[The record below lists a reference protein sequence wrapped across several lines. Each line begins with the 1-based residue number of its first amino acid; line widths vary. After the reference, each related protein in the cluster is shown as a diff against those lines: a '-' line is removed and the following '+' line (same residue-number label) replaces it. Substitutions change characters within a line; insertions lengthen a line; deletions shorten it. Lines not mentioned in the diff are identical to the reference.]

1 VQQRSLPSPSR
12 STSALHGENSSRL
25 HSRLPCIPVFE
36 FGHPGTRAGSVAL
49 PPSTAQRLASFNTS
63 CRGEHST
70 RLLRTVLGQIAAP
83 LLPLAPAS
91 ATGEMPRIPAC
102 ALENRHRRGGSRQWL
117 LPAAAGLLL
126 VERADAMK
134 FAIWNREVVR
144 SPQCAAVMYPFE
156 GAQVEMTTAA
166 GVIPDS
172 PSWGVRTSANC
183 DGTTLRFAFPAGPA
197 SGVGVTTLTRPGEDV
212 SWVTSCCKIGCPNGP
227 GCFTYCTVAGG
238 MVTSLMARDDARLS
252 VTLSGTIA
260 VEYMAQCIRTIP
272 VVDTRDSSNPFA
284 GGLMETCEMTVE
296 PATLPT
302 TQVAPVTFGFHS
314 ILCPS
319 GLCNNDAVW
328 SLQTQLNLASPTP
341 TPTRTPSPSPSV
353 GAVVRA
359 DGFAT
364 GDAETGSDSSTVSA
378 ASTSSGEAPSW
389 SVAKSVMSVICGVV
403 VCLAVGMLGLYTLRR
418 VWKSRW

>member
-1 VQQRSLPSPSR
+1 MTRVSA
-12 STSALHGENSSRL
+12 SALQTG
-25 HSRLPCIPVFE
+25 PC
-36 FGHPGTRAGSVAL
+36 
-49 PPSTAQRLASFNTS
+49 
-63 CRGEHST
+63 
-70 RLLRTVLGQIAAP
+70 
-83 LLPLAPAS
+83 
-91 ATGEMPRIPAC
+91 
-102 ALENRHRRGGSRQWL
+102 RGGSWQWL
-117 LPAAAGLLL
+117 LQAAAGLLL
-126 VERADAMK
+126 LGRTDAMK

-172 PSWGVRTSANC
+172 PSWGVKTSANC

-227 GCFTYCTVAGG
+227 GCFTYCTVTGG
-238 MVTSLMARDDARLS
+238 MVTSLVARDDARLS

-260 VEYMAQCIRTIP
+260 VEYMAQCIRAIP
-272 VVDTRDSSNPFA
+272 VVDTRDPSSPFA
-284 GGLMETCEMTVE
+284 MGLMETCEMTVG

-314 ILCPS
+314 VLFPS
-319 GLCNNDAVW
+319 GLCNNDAMW
-328 SLQTQLNLASPTP
+328 SLQAELNLASPTP

-364 GDAETGSDSSTVSA
+364 GDANTGSDSSSVSA

-403 VCLAVGMLGLYTLRR
+403 VCLAVGMLGVYTLRR